1 MELWIDPVSRDYARV
16 TADAGTLKRDPAAG
30 LANAAY
36 LRLMTPFGSWFGDP
50 TLGSRLHELQR
61 EKDLARVEVLAR
73 QYARDA
79 LQPLLVDGRA
89 TQVDVATVREKDG
102 SGAGRLALQIQVTGA
117 QGEAAVFRVYV
128 KVV

>member
-1 MELWIDPVSRDYARV
+1 MEAWINPVTRDYQVAS
-16 TADAGTLKRDPAAG
+16 GGSLQRDPAAG

-36 LRLMTPFGSWFGDP
+36 LRLMTPLASWFGDP

-61 EKDLARVEVLAR
+61 EKDKARVETLAR

-79 LQPLLVDGRA
+79 LQPLLLDGRA
-89 TQVDVATVREKDG
+89 VDLQVETERHKDA
-102 SGAGRLALQIQVTGA
+102 SGAGRLALAVRLTDA
-117 QGEAAVFRVYV
+117 QGAAAVFRVYV

>member
-1 MELWIDPVSRDYARV
+1 MEAWINPVTRDYEVA
-16 TADAGTLKRDPAAG
+16 AGGTLKRDPAGG

-36 LRLMTPFGSWFGDP
+36 LRLMTPLGSWFGDP

-61 EKDLARVEVLAR
+61 QKDLARVESLAR

-79 LQPLLVDGRA
+79 LRPLLDDGRA
-89 TQVDVATVREKDG
+89 VDLQVETQRVKDG
-102 SGAGRLALQIQVTGA
+102 SGGGRLALLVRLTDARGNS
-117 QGEAAVFRVYV
+117 AVFRVYV